1 MLFCV
6 SDGHIFFDV
15 SNYCPT
21 AVSDIDQTNIN
32 RDIRDG
38 NWLSNL
44 GCANHQAD
52 ANSAQWLFIT
62 MMIII
67 YAPIANFE
75 NVRSTFIKYEITNDI
90 FRPGLGIDVDE
101 QAVRR
106 FHVPIKN

>member
-1 MLFCV
+1 MV
-6 SDGHIFFDV
+6 V
-15 SNYCPT
+15 YNN
-21 AVSDIDQTNIN
+21 A
-32 RDIRDG
+32 
-38 NWLSNL
+38 
-44 GCANHQAD
+44 
-52 ANSAQWLFIT
+52 